1 MFGLILGLI
10 ISALA
15 LALAI
20 RWSGWQQLRLALMQV
35 DLRFVLLAV
44 FVFLLSMMAR
54 AAAWQAL
61 LNWQF
66 PYLRVL
72 AVLNEGYFLSNLLP
86 FRLGEI
92 GRAIILSRSSSGRVI
107 SILSSIFTE
116 RLYDMVLAV
125 TLLFILFPYAVDLPG
140 AVRVALILGVILGLV
155 VFGLITLL
163 RKSEFVEAI
172 LRRLP
177 GGLDRWGNFWDQ
189 MRSGFRALEDGKVF
203 SASAFFMLLSWALA
217 GLEYWLVIR
226 AVTADV
232 RLEWAFFMLTVTLLG
247 GAIPSSPGYIGVFEA
262 AGVLALTVFNVSQAD
277 GLAAAIILH
286 AITFILASGFGAIA
300 MINEGESLT
309 SLYRY
314 LQTWLQE
321 NARGNSA

>member
-1 MFGLILGLI
+1 MQKPRSRTLFGLILGLI

-125 TLLFILFPYAVDLPG
+125 TLLFVLFPYAVDLPG

-177 GGLDRWGNFWDQ
+177 GGLDRWGNFCGGSALSTV
-189 MRSGFRALEDGKVF
+189 RSKVCRK
-203 SASAFFMLLSWALA
+203 L
-217 GLEYWLVIR
+217 R
-226 AVTADV
+226 
-232 RLEWAFFMLTVTLLG
+232 
-247 GAIPSSPGYIGVFEA
+247 
-262 AGVLALTVFNVSQAD
+262 
-277 GLAAAIILH
+277 
-286 AITFILASGFGAIA
+286 
-300 MINEGESLT
+300 
-309 SLYRY
+309 
-314 LQTWLQE
+314 
-321 NARGNSA
+321 